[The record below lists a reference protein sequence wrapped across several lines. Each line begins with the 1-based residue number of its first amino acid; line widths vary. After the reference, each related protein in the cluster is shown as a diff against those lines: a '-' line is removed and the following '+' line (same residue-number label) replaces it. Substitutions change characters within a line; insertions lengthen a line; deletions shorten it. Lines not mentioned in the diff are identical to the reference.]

1 MASRFK
7 TAVLGGTFDHL
18 HLGHKKLIEY
28 GLSLSDKLV
37 VGMTSDK
44 YVKKLKTYNGK
55 ITVFESFETRKKSLE
70 NYLLKNFAG
79 RFEIVEIDDMFGPTL
94 EDSFDAEAIIA
105 SPSTKN
111 SAEEVN
117 LKRKEKGLRE
127 LEIVLLEPILA
138 EDGRPISSGRI
149 RDGEIDRDGRLY
161 LSPQIKSPIFIS
173 DELRKELKKPW
184 GVLSESI
191 DPNEVSDKD
200 NLIFAVGD
208 ETTKYLNSLSIAPRI
223 SVVDFKISRKKEFS
237 DIKELG
243 FSGEE
248 KVIRASNPPGS
259 ITPELLNA
267 VRKAISSKDKTVIF
281 IDGEDDLAV
290 LPLILAS
297 PLGSSIFYGQPGEG
311 IVRIIV
317 DEKIKAEIR
326 KFVANSHTRGY

>member
-7 TAVLGGTFDHL
+7 TSVLGGTFDHL
-18 HLGHKKLIEY
+18 HLGHKKLLEQ
-28 GLSLSDKLV
+28 GLSVSERIV
-37 VGMTSDK
+37 VGITSDQFA
-44 YVKKLKTYNGK
+44 GK
-55 ITVFESFETRKKSLE
+55 IKNQIQDFSERKKEVEDFLNSI
-70 NYLLKNFAG
+70 ARG
-79 RFEIVEIDDMFGPTL
+79 RFEIVEINDMFGPTL
-94 EDSFDAEAIIA
+94 EESFDAEAIIV

-111 SAEEVN
+111 NAEEVN
-117 LKRKEKGLRE
+117 NKRKEKGLRE

-138 EDGRPISSGRI
+138 ENGRPISSERI

-161 LSPQIKSPIFIS
+161 LSSQIDNPIFIT

-208 ETTKYLNSLSIAPRI
+208 ETTRYLNSLLISSQI

-243 FSGEE
+243 FSGNENI
-248 KVIRASNPPGS
+248 IRASNPPGS
-259 ITPELLNA
+259 VTPELLNA
-267 VRKAISSKDKTVIF
+267 VRKAISSKDKTIIL

-290 LPLILAS
+290 LPLILVL
-297 PLGSSIFYGQPGEG
+297 PLGSLIFYGQPGEG
-311 IVRIIV
+311 IVKILV

-326 KFVANSHTRGY
+326 EIVARFHTRGY